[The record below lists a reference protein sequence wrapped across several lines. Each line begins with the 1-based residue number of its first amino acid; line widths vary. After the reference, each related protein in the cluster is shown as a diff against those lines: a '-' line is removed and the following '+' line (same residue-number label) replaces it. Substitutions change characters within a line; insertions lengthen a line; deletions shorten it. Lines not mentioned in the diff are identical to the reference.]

1 MKQEK
6 AEFGGIWW
14 KVGGIWWKVGE
25 KRLGRLQVDTMHK

>member
-25 KRLGRLQVDTMHK
+25 KRLGRLQVDIMHK